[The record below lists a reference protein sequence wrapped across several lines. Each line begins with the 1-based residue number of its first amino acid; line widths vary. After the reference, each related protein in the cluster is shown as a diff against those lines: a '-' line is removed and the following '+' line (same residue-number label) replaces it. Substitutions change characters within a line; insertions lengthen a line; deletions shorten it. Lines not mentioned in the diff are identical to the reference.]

1 MLKMLSSWL
10 LVGIIVPLLIGVG
23 FSVMS
28 MNPPAYNLAEV
39 LLSAA
44 ALFLSAK
51 VGWWIAY
58 GQSDGA
64 TVAYRLVLS
73 FILFGAIGM
82 LWVWSLAWVNTRI
95 ELALQA
101 GRGAQSQPEVTIGK
115 SAPARSEVQ
124 GPSISDQR
132 QIDPVIHIEPEVGLK
147 KSDKGTNGIFTLTL
161 ENSGLVDVS
170 HVEILNDFFVAQ
182 KQPDLVLTRI
192 GGFSILPDIQISY
205 LKSRARANFKVDLS
219 KVIGLM
225 WTFAAKSN
233 LPNVLCVRV
242 MVKYRR
248 AVDGKE
254 YKLARGYGVAGP
266 NGELLYT
273 PDARGIGMPPDIRD
287 EVLTLDEVIPYLQSG
302 EEKP

>member
-1 MLKMLSSWL
+1 MWNVLSSWL
-10 LVGIIVPLLIGVG
+10 LVSVVVPLLIGVG

-28 MNPPAYNLAEV
+28 MSPPAYGLAQV
-39 LLSAA
+39 SLSMAALLLSAK
-44 ALFLSAK
+44 L
-51 VGWWIAY
+51 GWWIGY

-64 TVAYRLVLS
+64 TVGYRLVLS
-73 FILFGAIGM
+73 FIVFGAIGT
-82 LWVWSLAWVNTRI
+82 LWVWSLTWINARR
-95 ELALQA
+95 ELAPWA

-124 GPSISDQR
+124 GPSISEQR
-132 QIDPVIHIEPEVGLK
+132 QIDPVIHIEPEVGFK

-170 HVEILNDFFVAQ
+170 HVEIFNDFFVAQ

-192 GGFSILPDIQISY
+192 GGFSTLPDMQISH
-205 LKSRARANFKVDLS
+205 LKSRASANFKVDLS

-233 LPNVLCVRV
+233 LPSVLCVRV

-266 NGELLYT
+266 EAQLLYT
-273 PDARGIGMPPDIRD
+273 LDARGIGMPPDIRD
-287 EVLTLDEVIPYLQSG
+287 KVLTLDEVIPYLQSG